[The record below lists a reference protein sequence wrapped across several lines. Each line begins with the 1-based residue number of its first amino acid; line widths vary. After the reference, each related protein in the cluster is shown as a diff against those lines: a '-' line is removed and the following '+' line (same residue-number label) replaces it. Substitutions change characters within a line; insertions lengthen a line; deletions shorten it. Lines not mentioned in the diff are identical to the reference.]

1 MEEPNILD
9 TIISANEQ
17 VKQTGIDKTV
27 CTLNIEDY
35 NKLLLLNDIKPEP
48 INGTLF
54 VYGILIQHSPFM
66 EKGVFTLSEIK
77 PDIL

>member
-1 MEEPNILD
+1 MEQPNILD
-9 TIISANEQ
+9 TIISANEKL
-17 VKQTGIDKTV
+17 KQTGIDKTC
-27 CTLNIEDY
+27 CTLHIEDY
-35 NKLLLLNDIKPEP
+35 NKLLLLNEIKPDP

-66 EKGVFTLSEIK
+66 EKGIFILSEIK